1 CRRKP
6 AMAALLLVLAGAT
19 GVSSYLAVRTV
30 QAEKRAN
37 ADRDKALAAE
47 RAAQESVVDK
57 EAIGRFLM
65 NEVLETGL
73 ARQNLG
79 AAEQKV
85 GETFAGKPRM
95 EAKARAA
102 LGMAYLSVDPAAAI
116 RQLERALALF
126 RANLGPDH
134 PDTLICRNNLIKAYQ
149 VSGQWTQAL
158 PLFEE

>member
-1 CRRKP
+1 
-6 AMAALLLVLAGAT
+6 
-19 GVSSYLAVRTV
+19 
-30 QAEKRAN
+30 KRAN

-73 ARQNLG
+73 ARQNLD

-95 EAKARAA
+95 EAKGRAA
-102 LGMAYLSVDPAAAI
+102 LGMAYLSVDPAGAI
-116 RQLERALALF
+116 REMETAFAVF
-126 RANLGPDH
+126 RTKLGPDP

-158 PLFEE
+158 PLFEETLNLMKVKLGPDHLNTLLSMNNLASA